1 MELQCWWAFDPEMH
15 SPFQINLNSWFELE
29 FIKCQQFFF
38 FFVLVLKVKL
48 IQNFGK
54 NPPPSFFSLKN
65 KYPKISTH
73 LFIYLFILQ
82 CLFPIGLSTSY
93 AFE

>member
-38 FFVLVLKVKL
+38 FFFLGVKGETDSKFWQKSTPFFFL
-48 IQNFGK
+48 SQKQVSKNF
-54 NPPPSFFSLKN
+54 NP
-65 KYPKISTH
+65 
-73 LFIYLFILQ
+73 LFYLFNY
-82 CLFPIGLSTSY
+82 LFYSACFP
-93 AFE
+93 